1 MKYETTCTVL
11 HNRPLHIAANILHIA
26 ANIRQTGIIIEQQI
40 HAY

>member
-11 HNRPLHIAANILHIA
+11 NNRPLHIA